1 MRFSAIVPLEIYE
14 AREIGGNSMKVLVT
28 GFDPFGGETVNPAF
42 EAVKLLPD
50 MIADAEIV
58 KLEIPT
64 VFSKSGPAVE
74 AGIKEH
80 QPDVV
85 INVGQAGGRS
95 CVTIERVAINLAEAR
110 IPDNDGEQPM
120 DEPLQAEGA
129 PAYFATIPV
138 KAMVQNVRDHKLPC
152 HISYTAGTYVCNCVM
167 YHVLHMAATQYPNI
181 RAGFIHVPYATEQA
195 VDKPIGTPFMSL
207 EQIAKSLEYA
217 IEAAVSNVE
226 DINIAAGETH

>member
-1 MRFSAIVPLEIYE
+1 
-14 AREIGGNSMKVLVT
+14 MKVLIT
-28 GFDPFGGETVNPAF
+28 GFDPFGGEKVNPAY

-50 MIADAEIV
+50 TIAGAEII

-64 VFSKSGPAVE
+64 VFSKSGLAVE

-80 QPDVV
+80 NPDVV

-120 DEPLQAEGA
+120 DQKIKEDGES
-129 PAYFATIPV
+129 AYFATIPV
-138 KAMVQNVRDHKLPC
+138 KAIVKNVRDHGIPC

-167 YHVLHMAATQYPNI
+167 YHSLYMAATKYPNI
-181 RAGFIHVPYATEQA
+181 RAGFIHVPYADEQVVSKA
-195 VDKPIGTPFMSL
+195 NGTPSMSL
-207 EQIAKSLEYA
+207 EVIAKSLEYA
-217 IEAAVSNVE
+217 IEATVKNEKDIVEAV
-226 DINIAAGETH
+226 GGTTH